1 MLALILRRIVEA
13 LVTIL
18 LLSMVVFAMLLAA
31 PGDPA
36 VSLLGRAAARP
47 ENQELLERMRR
58 EMGLDQ
64 PIYVQYAR
72 WIGQVVQG
80 DLGNS
85 NRNGQSVARLI
96 ASRLPATIQLLLL
109 ATLLSLLVAVPLAVA
124 AARRRG
130 SWLDRLLVL
139 ASVAGVAIPGFWLG
153 LLLILLF
160 SVNLSWLPPSGY
172 TPFFTDPVD
181 NLRRSVMPVITL
193 SVYLVATFT
202 RFLRADLIEVLRQ
215 DYVRTARAKGLVER
229 MVMWRHAMKNALPS
243 LWTIVGIEVGTL
255 LGGVIIVEQVFGWSG
270 IGWLA
275 VQAVNNRDYPLV
287 LGVVLV
293 IAAGFALIT
302 LITDLGYAW
311 LNPELRYR

>member
-1 MLALILRRIVEA
+1 MLPLILRRVVEA
-13 LVTIL
+13 VITIL
-18 LLSMVVFAMLLAA
+18 LLSMLVFSMLLAA

-64 PIYVQYAR
+64 PVYIQYTR
-72 WIGQVVQG
+72 WIARVLQG

-85 NRNGQSVARLI
+85 NRNGQAVVGLI
-96 ASRLPATIQLLLL
+96 ASRLPATLQLL
-109 ATLLSLLVAVPLAVA
+109 AFSTILSLLIAVPLAVMA
-124 AARRRG
+124 AQRRG

-160 SVNLSWLPPSGY
+160 SVNLGWLPPSGY
-172 TPFFTDPVD
+172 TPFFADPLD
-181 NLRRSVMPVITL
+181 NLQRSVMPVITL

-215 DYVRTARAKGLVER
+215 DYVRTARAKGLAER
-229 MVMWRHAMKNALPS
+229 MVVWRHAMKNALPS

-302 LITDLGYAW
+302 LVTDLGYTW
-311 LNPELRYR
+311 LNPELRHQ